1 LTTVEIVS
9 VRVPVLSAPTALI
22 VYEYDPVDTDEPIVS
37 TPVEEFIDIPEG
49 TVPDSD
55 QVAGVRIV
63 FEKIE

>member
-1 LTTVEIVS
+1 

-63 FEKIE
+63 FEKIA